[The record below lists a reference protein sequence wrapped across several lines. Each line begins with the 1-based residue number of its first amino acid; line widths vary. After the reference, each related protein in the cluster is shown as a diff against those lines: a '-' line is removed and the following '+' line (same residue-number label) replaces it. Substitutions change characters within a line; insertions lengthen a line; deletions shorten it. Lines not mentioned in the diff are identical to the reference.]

1 MTQSITQTDTSPR
14 AARQRPKSGQGLI
27 WPLLLLPALL
37 VLAASFVLPLGAMAV
52 NSLHPGGGMG
62 RIDPGWTLDNYR
74 RFVTDP
80 FFLGVLLR
88 TLGIGL
94 LVSLIA
100 IVIAYPLA
108 WRLARSRSRFRG
120 ALTFVVLAPLL
131 ISVVVRNLGW
141 LPVLGETGFINW
153 ALIGAGVISTPLSL
167 INNTTGV
174 VIGLVHAFVPFMI
187 VSLLAAIRGI
197 DPALE
202 DAAASLGAKSW
213 GIFFRV
219 ILPLSRK
226 GLITGTLLV
235 FSLSISAFITPAMM
249 GGRRVLMMPGLIEQ
263 QMRSV
268 LNYPFGA
275 TIAVILLLVTAVA
288 VILTLRI
295 GRETA

>member
-1 MTQSITQTDTSPR
+1 MTQSITQTDTPHR
-14 AARQRPKSGQGLI
+14 VARQRPKTGQGLI

-153 ALIGAGVISTPLSL
+153 ALIGAGVISTPLAL